1 MPVLNRLLQQRLA
14 HISASTSAPSA
25 VLDEDVG
32 VGSQSTSSFG
42 RDVEIREVNLPAI
55 CWNKHRTDNNS
66 IPLILESLLHVEEER
81 MLISA
86 QVT

>member
-1 MPVLNRLLQQRLA
+1 MPSEKECLCTDRLLQQRLA

-32 VGSQSTSSFG
+32 VGSQSASSFG

-55 CWNKHRTDNNS
+55 CWHKHRTDNK
-66 IPLILESLLHVEEER
+66 PLPLQNGKSV
-81 MLISA
+81 A
-86 QVT
+86 C